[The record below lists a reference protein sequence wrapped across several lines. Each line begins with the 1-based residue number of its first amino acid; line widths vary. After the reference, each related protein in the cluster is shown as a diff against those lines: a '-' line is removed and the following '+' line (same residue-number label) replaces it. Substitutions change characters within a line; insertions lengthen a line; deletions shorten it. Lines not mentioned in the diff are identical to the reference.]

1 MNSNQENKRVK
12 ANIVYFL
19 LNPGSNWAMAMEAD
33 IVIKY
38 LDCVLSIAVPTTHEP
53 LEEVEIAGFI

>member
-1 MNSNQENKRVK
+1 
-12 ANIVYFL
+12 
-19 LNPGSNWAMAMEAD
+19 MAMEAD
-33 IVIKY
+33 VVIKY